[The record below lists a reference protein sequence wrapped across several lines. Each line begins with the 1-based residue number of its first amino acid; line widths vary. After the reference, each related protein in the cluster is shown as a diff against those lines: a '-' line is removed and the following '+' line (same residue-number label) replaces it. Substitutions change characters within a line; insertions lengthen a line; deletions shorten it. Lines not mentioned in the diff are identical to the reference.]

1 MLMIL
6 LEILMN
12 DGIDVQPTM
21 VNVNDCHDDTRQE
34 KGQFDHC

>member
-1 MLMIL
+1 MIL

-12 DGIDVQPTM
+12 DDIEDQPTM

-34 KGQFDHC
+34 EG